1 MLFTAK
7 LITVSN

>member
-1 MLFTAK
+1 MPLTAK